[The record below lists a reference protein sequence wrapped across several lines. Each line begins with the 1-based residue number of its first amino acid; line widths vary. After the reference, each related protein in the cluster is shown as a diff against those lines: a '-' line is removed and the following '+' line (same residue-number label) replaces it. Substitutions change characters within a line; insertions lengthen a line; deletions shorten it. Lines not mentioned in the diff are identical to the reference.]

1 MLPSPQLA
9 ALSQTAAV
17 ATRRAAATASS
28 VAARRLFNQVRSLS
42 SNLAVTSCPISLRR
56 WRYMPQEEDRATC
69 APLPLQDRSFA
80 VAVGSGDSDGEA
92 PALAVVS
99 FYRFA
104 DFPDHAAFR
113 KPLKELCEER
123 VSAQISLVSR
133 CCWL

>member
-9 ALSQTAAV
+9 ALSKTAAA
-17 ATRRAAATASS
+17 ATRRAAAAASS
-28 VAARRLFNQVRSLS
+28 VAASRLLHQVRYLP
-42 SNLAVTSCPISLRR
+42 SNPAVTSCPIPFRR
-56 WRYMPQEEDRATC
+56 LRYMPQEEDRAPC
-69 APLPLQDRSFA
+69 APLPLQDRRFA
-80 VAVGSGDSDGEA
+80 VAVGAGDVDGEA

-113 KPLKELCEER
+113 RPLKELCEEL

-133 CCWL
+133 CCCL